1 MEPVKIPSMKKR
13 EYDRLID
20 DEHVCRIAFKGD
32 RYPYVAPFIYI
43 FDGNFMYFLSTKYGK
58 KIELFRE
65 DPHVSVEVE
74 RFAPDL
80 SSYRFV
86 TLRGRLVEVSDAEEK
101 RAVKE
106 RFVDLI
112 RRKSLSRNVLSALGH
127 SPDDPL
133 DSIAREER
141 SLVWKLVDVQK
152 IVGLKD
158 GDLH

>member
-1 MEPVKIPSMKKR
+1 M
-13 EYDRLID
+13 
-20 DEHVCRIAFKGD
+20 
-32 RYPYVAPFIYI
+32 
-43 FDGNFMYFLSTKYGK
+43 
-58 KIELFRE
+58 LFR
-65 DPHVSVEVE
+65 SEVE

-86 TLRGRLVEVSDAEEK
+86 TLRGRLVEVSDPEEK